1 MGHIF
6 KELAPS
12 KSHKQ
17 FVIANPLGRF
27 DNPDF
32 LDTCTKLYKQ
42 YRNLKKVAEELGCGI
57 GKVRRGLKIRGFLRE
72 RL

>member
-6 KELAPS
+6 KEMNLS
-12 KSHKQ
+12 KPHKQ
-17 FVIANPLGRF
+17 FLTANPLGRF
-27 DNPDF
+27 DNADF

-42 YRNLKKVAEELGCGI
+42 YRNLEKVAEELGCGI
-57 GKVRRGLKIRGFLRE
+57 EKVRRGLKIRGCLRG